1 MSLEIVFGPMFS
13 GKSTYALSYIRR
25 NRAIGLSV
33 VAIKPNIDTR
43 YGTEEELVTHDKE
56 KIPCIPWDVSK
67 SLSDMYALM
76 CDNYPVEHNE
86 CIVIEEAQFFKGLLP
101 FVKQCLSMG
110 RDVLVVGLDG
120 DASQKPF
127 GEIFECIP
135 YANKVTKIN
144 ALCFLCR
151 NGMEAPYTIKIA
163 DYKTEKQVDVGGS
176 DKYVSVCFKHM
187 NSYNKEKWSHTST
200 SSSLLE

>member
-33 VAIKPNIDTR
+33 LAIKPNIDTR

-56 KIPCIPWDVSK
+56 KIPCIPWDISHN
-67 SLSDMYALM
+67 LSDIASSMTHHTHVYE
-76 CDNYPVEHNE
+76 NQ
-86 CIVIEEAQFFKGLLP
+86 CIVIEEAQFFKGLLV
-101 FVKQCLSMG
+101 FVKECMSMG
-110 RDVLVVGLDG
+110 RDVLLVGLDG

-127 GEIFECIP
+127 GEIFDCIP

-144 ALCFLCR
+144 ALCFLCKD
-151 NGMEAPYTIKIA
+151 GTEAPYTIK
-163 DYKTEKQVDVGGS
+163 TSEKNAESQVDVGGA

-187 NSYNKEKWSHTST
+187 TEYYKCKHTST
-200 SSSLLE
+200 